1 MDIQSIARKNSAIQ
15 QQACRNLFD
24 ALDILQDYAEQT
36 SWYWAGQVGIEK
48 PVKAALDPYLR
59 ASRSG
64 RRNARQLLRE
74 GFAGSAAWLAGNAA
88 ETTS

>member
-1 MDIQSIARKNSAIQ
+1 MDIQSIARKNAAIQ
-15 QQACRNLFD
+15 KQACRNLFD
-24 ALDILQDYAEQT
+24 ALDIFQDYAEQT